1 MTKESIRRRFL
12 LVLVVALTA
21 IFLWLIRSFLL
32 TILLAALAA
41 GIAYPWYQ
49 TLLPYVGR
57 SRPVASL
64 LTMLCGL
71 LLVGVPLGIVV
82 GLATGEAIKVT
93 QSITPWV
100 QRFAQEPTALTP
112 YLERLPYVEYI
123 EPYRDTL
130 LQRAGELAST
140 LGGLI
145 VGALSATTVG
155 TVGAVVNFFIFLYT
169 LFFLLMDGPAMIA
182 RIKRFVPMAH
192 DDRDLLFDKFLSV
205 TRATLKGTI
214 VIGLVQGTLSGLA
227 FAVLGIQGA
236 IFWGVVMVV
245 LSVLPVIGGALVW
258 VPAAII
264 LALTGQFMKALILV
278 AFCSLVVGSVDN
290 ILRPRLVGR
299 DTEMH
304 DLMILFSTLGGI
316 IAFGAV
322 GFILGPIIAALFQTV
337 WDLMDTAFG
346 DLWPRP
352 MPAAGPAPDETP
364 PVVTP
369 GTAAD
374 APTDGP
380 HPSALEPPQSVTKL
394 NTL

>member
-1 MTKESIRRRFL
+1 MTPDRIRRRFL
-12 LVLVVALTA
+12 LLLVVVLTGV
-21 IFLWLIRSFLL
+21 FLWLIRSFLL

-49 TLLPYVGR
+49 ALLPHVGHR
-57 SRPVASL
+57 RPLASVITMLTGLLVVGAPVA
-64 LTMLCGL
+64 
-71 LLVGVPLGIVV
+71 VVV
-82 GLATGEAIKVT
+82 GMATGEAIKVT

-100 QRFAQEPTALTP
+100 QRFAEEPTALGP
-112 YLERLPYVEYI
+112 YLERIPYVDMLL
-123 EPYRDTL
+123 PYRDTL
-130 LQRAGELAST
+130 LQRGAELASS

-145 VGALSATTVG
+145 VAALSSTTLS
-155 TVGAVVNFFIFLYT
+155 TLGAVVNFFIFLYT

-182 RIKRFVPMAH
+182 RIKRFVPMVDA
-192 DDRDLLFDKFLSV
+192 DRDRLFDKFLSV

-214 VIGLVQGTLSGLA
+214 VIGVVQGTLSGLA
-227 FAVLGIQGA
+227 FLVLGIQGA

-264 LALTGQFMKALILV
+264 LALTGQFAKAVILV
-278 AFCSLVVGSVDN
+278 AFCALVVGSVDN
-290 ILRPRLVGR
+290 VLRPRLVGR

-337 WDLMDTAFG
+337 WNLMDTTFE
-346 DLWPRP
+346 DVWPRP
-352 MPAAGPAPDETP
+352 VVVVQP
-364 PVVTP
+364 PVVLTDVP
-369 GTAAD
+369 ELAAQAD
-374 APTDGP
+374 A
-380 HPSALEPPQSVTKL
+380 HALKDADL
-394 NTL
+394 G